1 MLEIRSLSQYYGEFC
16 ALKDISFDL
25 GENEILGIIGQNGA
39 GKTTLI
45 NSITGL
51 GGKALGTVRLD
62 GTDILGK
69 RPDTI
74 ARLSVART
82 FQNLRIFRGM
92 TVREHLLVAQNR
104 KLSPGRKLLPNF
116 RNTEDA
122 GVDALR
128 EFVDLRRFRDDD
140 AEGLSYGDRRR
151 VEMARALAG
160 SPKLLILDEP
170 GAGMNEQESEVLAA
184 QIREIR
190 ARFHT
195 AIILIEHD
203 MSIIR
208 ACCERIIVLDHGQKI
223 AEGSFEQI
231 AADREVQRAYLGED
245 DA

>member
-1 MLEIRSLSQYYGEFC
+1 MLEIRNLSQYYGEFC
-16 ALKDISFDL
+16 ALKNISFDL

-51 GGKALGTVRLD
+51 GGRPSGTVRLN

-74 ARLSVART
+74 ARLGVART

-122 GVDALR
+122 GVDALL
-128 EFVDLRRFRDDD
+128 EFFDILRFRDDD
-140 AEGLSYGDRRR
+140 AEDLSYGDRRR